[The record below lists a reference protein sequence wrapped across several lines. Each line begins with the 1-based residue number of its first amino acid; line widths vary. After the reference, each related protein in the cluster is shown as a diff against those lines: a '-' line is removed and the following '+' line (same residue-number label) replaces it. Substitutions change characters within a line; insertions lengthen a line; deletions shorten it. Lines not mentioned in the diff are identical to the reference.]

1 MLTYFS
7 LKINKNKRHKYAT
20 IRIRT
25 IVKNSQFFVLRRIL
39 LPGVN
44 ALALTFLRT
53 ADNKKTEIELIGNW
67 PPLTEPG
74 NKYQQWIIRLL
85 NCWLYMLIRTLKLST
100 SIIIFGLSA
109 KVMTLNNTR
118 RPLCIIQFKW
128 IYLSRAWWSSFCK
141 VFFCRLIILQIWITS
156 GINWT
161 EACDASNDFAIK
173 QLLHKKIKTTP
184 RMQTFAS

>member
-1 MLTYFS
+1 M
-7 LKINKNKRHKYAT
+7 
-20 IRIRT
+20 
-25 IVKNSQFFVLRRIL
+25 
-39 LPGVN
+39 
-44 ALALTFLRT
+44 
-53 ADNKKTEIELIGNW
+53 
-67 PPLTEPG
+67 TEPG

-109 KVMTLNNTR
+109 KVMTLNNTQ

-128 IYLSRAWWSSFCK
+128 IYLSRAWWSSFCI

-173 QLLHKKIKTTP
+173 QLLHKKIKQHPECRHLLHKKFMMVYPFYKCFLKVHTDTWTVHIENNDEYFTVY
-184 RMQTFAS
+184 MF

>member
-1 MLTYFS
+1 MIVNIFILHVDIFQFKKK
-7 LKINKNKRHKYAT
+7 LNKRYKYAT
-20 IRIRT
+20 IRNRT
-25 IVKNSQFFVLRRIL
+25 IVKNAQFFVLRRTL

-44 ALALTFLRT
+44 ALALTVLRT

-118 RPLCIIQFKW
+118 RPLCIIQFK
-128 IYLSRAWWSSFCK
+128 
-141 VFFCRLIILQIWITS
+141 
-156 GINWT
+156 
-161 EACDASNDFAIK
+161 
-173 QLLHKKIKTTP
+173 
-184 RMQTFAS
+184 